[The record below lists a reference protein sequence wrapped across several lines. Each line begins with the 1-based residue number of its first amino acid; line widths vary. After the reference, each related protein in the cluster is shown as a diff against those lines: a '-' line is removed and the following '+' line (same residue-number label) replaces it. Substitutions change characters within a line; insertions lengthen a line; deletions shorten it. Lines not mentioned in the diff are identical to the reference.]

1 MALKDYYR
9 SLGVSPLAS
18 QEEIHKSYRLL
29 AKKYHPDICKEKI
42 LADEMMKE
50 ITEAY
55 NKLKDHASRKE
66 YDSRPH
72 FKFREFKRSTLNV
85 KKAGFLEK
93 LFPKKDDRKKRDG
106 KPARNPIEESFY
118 MGFTYVQMRKP
129 DSLALAI
136 QEFDSIIKIDAKIA
150 DAYYNLGLCHYLLG
164 DYEKSIMAFKKVLNV
179 NPKDE
184 QAKTM
189 SSLLYDQQQ

>member
-1 MALKDYYR
+1 MATKDYYR

-18 QEEIHKSYRLL
+18 QEEIHKSYRAL
-29 AKKYHPDICKEKI
+29 AKKYHPDICKEKL
-42 LADEMMKE
+42 LADEKMKE

-66 YDSRPH
+66 YDTRPH

-85 KKAGFLEK
+85 KKQGFLES
-93 LFPKKDDRKKRDG
+93 LFKKKDDPKKRDG
-106 KPARNPIEESFY
+106 KSGKNPIEESFY
-118 MGFTYVQMRKP
+118 MGITYVQMRKP

-136 QEFDSIIKIDAKIA
+136 QEFESIIRSDPKIPDAH
-150 DAYYNLGLCHYLLG
+150 YNLGLCHYLLG
-164 DYEKSIMAFKKVLNV
+164 DFEKSIMAFKKVLAV

-189 SSLLYDQQQ
+189 SGMLYEDQ

>member
-1 MALKDYYR
+1 
-9 SLGVSPLAS
+9 
-18 QEEIHKSYRLL
+18 
-29 AKKYHPDICKEKI
+29 
-42 LADEMMKE
+42 
-50 ITEAY
+50 
-55 NKLKDHASRKE
+55 
-66 YDSRPH
+66 
-72 FKFREFKRSTLNV
+72 
-85 KKAGFLEK
+85 
-93 LFPKKDDRKKRDG
+93 
-106 KPARNPIEESFY
+106 
-118 MGFTYVQMRKP
+118 MRKP

-136 QEFDSIIKIDAKIA
+136 QEFDSIIRIDPKIA

>member
-1 MALKDYYR
+1 MAIKDYYR
-9 SLGVSPLAS
+9 SLEVSPLAS
-18 QEEIHKSYRLL
+18 QDEIHKSYRLL
-29 AKKYHPDICKEKI
+29 AKKYHPDICKEKL
-42 LADEMMKE
+42 LADERMKE

-66 YDSRPH
+66 YDARPH
-72 FKFREFKRSTLNV
+72 FKFREFKRSSLNT
-85 KKAGFLEK
+85 KKVGFLES
-93 LFPKKDDRKKRDG
+93 LFKKKDDSRKRDSKG
-106 KPARNPIEESFY
+106 KNPIEESFY
-118 MGFTYVQMRKP
+118 MGITYVQMRKP

-136 QEFDSIIKIDAKIA
+136 QEFNSIIKTDPKIA

-189 SSLLYDQQQ
+189 SSLLYEQQQ